1 MDFREPN
8 TQQLIT
14 KPYSSTLECGFFFDN
29 NLNGK
34 AEKLKLEIIKS
45 KSGIDTCKVNG
56 ILLHSMYD
64 PFKEAERFASFTPI
78 FNPKYIAVTE
88 PALSYSSIFLRKK
101 FPHARLICIRYT
113 DMFTE
118 YDSTWD
124 KTFVLSE
131 NTGEN
136 LFNYM
141 GEDGIAQCIFLSWKS
156 SESAFKNEY
165 EKCWNQIKEC
175 VLKSQSVLAT
185 QSFFSIRWLKNS
197 CRFFMTKKKLA
208 GISKGNSPILVCA
221 SGTSLE
227 SSIKKIREHR
237 NKFFL
242 IAVSS
247 ALSPLVNSNILPD
260 LCLSTDGG
268 FWAKPHIGRIIK
280 NKNITLALSPESSIY
295 SQILTQTPVIPL
307 NYGDGC
313 SNDLFNEFKVNGIS
327 ARRNGTVSGTA
338 LELAKSI
345 TTGPVFL
352 TGLDLSSA
360 MGFQHTQPNE
370 NEKIN
375 SLADNRLKTKETRI
389 APQTFPSHSLEIY
402 CQWFKN
408 YDNAENVY
416 RLSSNHSF
424 NNTLGKIKDIN
435 WNDFESMAENFK
447 TDFPEIELQKNSEI
461 FDFKKRLQ
469 LLENS
474 LSKNMDSISW
484 KKELFP
490 GEMINLERC
499 LETETSKAEDAK
511 NSIKMK
517 QKKITESI
525 LDPYRKAGT
534 K

>member
-1 MDFREPN
+1 M
-8 TQQLIT
+8 
-14 KPYSSTLECGFFFDN
+14 ECGFFFDSKS
-29 NLNGK
+29 NGK
-34 AEKLKLEIIKS
+34 TDKLKLETIKA

-64 PFKEAERFASFTPI
+64 PLKEAERFASFTPI
-78 FNPKYIAVTE
+78 FNPKFIAVTE
-88 PALSYSSIFLRKK
+88 PALSYSSDFLRRK
-101 FPHARLICIRYT
+101 FPSARLVCIRYT
-113 DMFTE
+113 DIFND
-118 YDSTWD
+118 YNSTWD

-141 GEDGIAQCIFLSWKS
+141 GEDGIAQCIFLSWKA

-197 CRFFMTKKKLA
+197 CRFFMTEKKLA
-208 GISKGNSPILVCA
+208 GISKGSSPVLVCA

-227 SSIKKIREHR
+227 TSIKKIQEHR

-247 ALSPLVNSNILPD
+247 ALSPLVNSNIIPD
-260 LCLSTDGG
+260 LCISTDGG

-280 NKNITLALSPESSIY
+280 DKKITLALSPESSIY
-295 SQILTQTPVIPL
+295 SQILTQNPVIPL

-313 SNDLFNEFKVNGIS
+313 SKDLFIDFSENGIN

-352 TGLDLSSA
+352 AGLDLSSSS
-360 MGFQHTQPNE
+360 GFQHTQPNE

-375 SLADNRLKTKETRI
+375 SLSDNRIKTKETRI
-389 APQTFPSHSLEIY
+389 APQTFSSHSLEIY

-424 NNTLGKIKDIN
+424 SNTLGKIKDIN
-435 WNDFESMAENFK
+435 WNDFESMSDNFK
-447 TDFPEIELQKNSEI
+447 TDFPKIELQKNSKTFDIKKKLEI
-461 FDFKKRLQ
+461 
-469 LLENS
+469 LEDS
-474 LSKNMDSISW
+474 LSRNMDSISW

-499 LETETSKAEDAK
+499 LETETSKIEAAK
-511 NSIKMK
+511 NSIKLK

-525 LDPYRKAGT
+525 LDPYKKAGT